1 MHSQNLQVGVP
12 FEHAVEDQ
20 VVQRNGRVERIADH
34 VVEVEAR
41 EPLGVG
47 EAVGMDDD
55 ERAERLGL
63 LPERGEV
70 RLRELPARNVGQDLR
85 AFHAERRHAA
95 LELVRRFRAVK
106 QRHGAERD
114 EAVGLARHVF
124 SQPSFTMRAA
134 LTAMSSGTV

>member
-47 EAVGMDDD
+47 EAVGMDDHQGV
-55 ERAERLGL
+55 ELLGL
-63 LPERGEV
+63 LPEWRV
-70 RLRELPARNVGQDLR
+70 I
-85 AFHAERRHAA
+85 RR
-95 LELVRRFRAVK
+95 
-106 QRHGAERD
+106 
-114 EAVGLARHVF
+114 
-124 SQPSFTMRAA
+124 
-134 LTAMSSGTV
+134 